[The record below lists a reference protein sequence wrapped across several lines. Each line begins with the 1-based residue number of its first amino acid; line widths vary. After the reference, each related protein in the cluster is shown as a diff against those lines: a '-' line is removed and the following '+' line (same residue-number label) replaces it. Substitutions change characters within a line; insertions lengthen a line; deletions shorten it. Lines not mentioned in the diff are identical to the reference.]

1 MLPDVAQRQ
10 RAQQRVADGVQQHV
24 AVRMRDHAAVERDF
38 YAAEDQPPAL
48 GQPVHVVACADAQ
61 PGHSRRSFR
70 SLSARKQTAFASL
83 TS

>member
-1 MLPDVAQRQ
+1 MPAYAGSEGREVLPDVAQRQ

-48 GQPVHVVACADAQ
+48 GP
-61 PGHSRRSFR
+61 
-70 SLSARKQTAFASL
+70 ARC

>member
-1 MLPDVAQRQ
+1 MPDVAQRQ

-24 AVRMRDHAAVERDF
+24 AVRMRDRAAVERDF
-38 YAAEDQPPAL
+38 YAAKDQPPTL